1 VGSKKDFL
9 PFTFLLSPKNKKMKI
24 KAKLT
29 IGVGALFLLI
39 LTLAVV
45 SGWFV
50 NQLKKDTNN
59 ILVANYNTLQYS
71 RNMLLALEDV
81 TKDKTALGI
90 FEKNLNLQHQ
100 NVTEIG
106 EKEATSL
113 IIKHF
118 NSLKQHPDN
127 LELNS
132 FIRKDITEV
141 MRLNMEAINRK
152 SDIADDTAQRAIV
165 IISVTGTL
173 CFIIAFTL
181 LINLPSNIADPIKE
195 LTESIKEIA
204 GQNYKKRVHFE
215 SHNEFGELA
224 KSFNTMAQ
232 KLEEYS
238 ESKLDKILKGKKRIE
253 TLIDNLHDPV
263 IGIDENKKVLFA
275 NEKALTISGLRKE
288 EFIEKRIQDIAVTND
303 LIRTIIKNLF
313 LPKDENTKS
322 EQLKIYADGKESYF
336 EKEVVD
342 INIIPTGEAN
352 SEFIGQV
359 ILLRN
364 ITPFKELDLAKTNFM
379 GTVSHEF
386 KTPISSMQMGI
397 QLLENEK
404 TGALN
409 NEQKG
414 LINGIK
420 DDTDRLLKITGE
432 LLNITQ
438 VESGAVQINLISSE
452 IKPMIDYALNANKS
466 AAEHKNIQLDVNI
479 QDDELV
485 LADSEKTAWV
495 LTNIISNAIRYSYE
509 NATILIKTEKEN
521 HQIKFSVTDTGQ
533 GIQSQFLNKIFER
546 YFRIPGTKKDG
557 TGLGLS
563 ISKEFI
569 EAQGGK
575 IWAESEYG
583 AGSTFYFTLYTNS
596 NNFSK

>member
-1 VGSKKDFL
+1 
-9 PFTFLLSPKNKKMKI
+9 MKI

-39 LTLAVV
+39 LTLAIV

-71 RNMLLALEDV
+71 RNMLLALEDI

-127 LELNS
+127 IELNS

-215 SHNEFGELA
+215 SHNEFGDLA

-583 AGSTFYFTLYTNS
+583 VGSTFYFTLYTNS

>member
-1 VGSKKDFL
+1 
-9 PFTFLLSPKNKKMKI
+9 MKI